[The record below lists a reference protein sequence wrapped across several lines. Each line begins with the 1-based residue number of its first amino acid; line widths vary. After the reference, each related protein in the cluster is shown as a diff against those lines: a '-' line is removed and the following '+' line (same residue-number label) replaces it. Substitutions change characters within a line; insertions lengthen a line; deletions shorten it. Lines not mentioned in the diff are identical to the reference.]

1 MIRVCVCVSGGGT
14 NLEAIFKAIE
24 EKQITDAQIVRV
36 ISNNPGAFALER
48 AKRRNVEAICVSPK
62 DYAERAD
69 FNVALLNA
77 LKECKPDLIVL
88 AGFLVNVPVEIIREF
103 KNRIINIHPSLI
115 PSFCGKG
122 FYGIKV
128 HEEALKKGVKVSG
141 ATVHFVDEGIDT
153 GRIIDQKAVYVKE
166 GDDAKSLQ
174 ERIMEEAEWVI
185 LPKTIQR
192 IASGEI
198 KIGEN

>member
-24 EKQITDAQIVRV
+24 EKKITDAQIVRV

-48 AKRRNVEAICVSPK
+48 AKKRNVEAICVSPK

-69 FNVALLNA
+69 FNKALLDA

>member
-24 EKQITDAQIVRV
+24 EKKITDAQIVRV

-62 DYAERAD
+62 DYAQRSD

>member
-24 EKQITDAQIVRV
+24 EKKITDAQIVRV

-48 AKRRNVEAICVSPK
+48 AKKRNVEAICVSPK

-69 FNVALLNA
+69 FNKALLDA

-192 IASGEI
+192 IAQGEV

>member
-1 MIRVCVCVSGGGT
+1 VSGGGT

-24 EKQITDAQIVRV
+24 DKKITDAQIVRV

>member
-24 EKQITDAQIVRV
+24 EKKITDAQIVRV

-48 AKRRNVEAICVSPK
+48 AKKRNVEAICVSPK

-69 FNVALLNA
+69 FNKALLDA

-103 KNRIINIHPSLI
+103 KNRIINIHTSLI

-192 IASGEI
+192 IAQGEV

>member
-14 NLEAIFKAIE
+14 NLEAIFRAIE
-24 EKQITDAQIVRV
+24 NKEITDAKIVRV
-36 ISNNPGAFALER
+36 ISNNPNAYALER
-48 AKRRNVEAICVSPK
+48 AKKRNVDTICVSPK
-62 DYAERAD
+62 DYADRAL
-69 FNVALLNA
+69 FNLSLLDA
-77 LKECKPDLIVL
+77 MKACEPDLIVL

-153 GRIIDQKAVYVKE
+153 GRIIDQKAVYVQE
-166 GDDAKSLQ
+166 GDDPKSLQ

-185 LPKTIQR
+185 LPRTIQR
-192 IASGEI
+192 IAKGEI

>member
-1 MIRVCVCVSGGGT
+1 M
-14 NLEAIFKAIE
+14 
-24 EKQITDAQIVRV
+24 
-36 ISNNPGAFALER
+36 
-48 AKRRNVEAICVSPK
+48 
-62 DYAERAD
+62 
-69 FNVALLNA
+69 
-77 LKECKPDLIVL
+77 
-88 AGFLVNVPVEIIREF
+88 
-103 KNRIINIHPSLI
+103 
-115 PSFCGKG
+115 
-122 FYGIKV
+122 

>member
-1 MIRVCVCVSGGGT
+1 
-14 NLEAIFKAIE
+14 
-24 EKQITDAQIVRV
+24 
-36 ISNNPGAFALER
+36 
-48 AKRRNVEAICVSPK
+48 
-62 DYAERAD
+62 
-69 FNVALLNA
+69 LLDA

-192 IASGEI
+192 IAQGEV

>member
-24 EKQITDAQIVRV
+24 EKKITDAQIVRV

-48 AKRRNVEAICVSPK
+48 AKKRNVEAICVSPK

-69 FNVALLNA
+69 FNKALLDA

-128 HEEALKKGVKVSG
+128 HEEALKRGVKVSG

-153 GRIIDQKAVYVKE
+153 GRIIEQKAVYVKE

-192 IASGEI
+192 IAQGEV

>member
-1 MIRVCVCVSGGGT
+1 VSGGGT

-24 EKQITDAQIVRV
+24 EKQITDTQIVRV

-48 AKRRNVEAICVSPK
+48 AKKRGVEAICVSPK
-62 DYAERAD
+62 NFSERAD
-69 FNVALLNA
+69 FNKALLEA

-192 IASGEI
+192 IAKGEV

>member
-24 EKQITDAQIVRV
+24 DKQITDAQIVRV

-62 DYAERAD
+62 DYDERPD

>member
-14 NLEAIFKAIE
+14 NLEAIFRAIE
-24 EKQITDAQIVRV
+24 NKEITDAKIVRV
-36 ISNNPGAFALER
+36 ISNNPNAYALER
-48 AKRRNVEAICVSPK
+48 AKKRNVDTICVSPK
-62 DYAERAD
+62 DYADRAL
-69 FNVALLNA
+69 FNLSLLDA
-77 LKECKPDLIVL
+77 MKACEPDLIVL

-153 GRIIDQKAVYVKE
+153 GRIIDQKAVYVQE
-166 GDDAKSLQ
+166 GDTPKTLQ
-174 ERIMEEAEWVI
+174 ERIMEQAEWVI
-185 LPKTIQR
+185 LPRTIQR
-192 IASGEI
+192 IAKGEI